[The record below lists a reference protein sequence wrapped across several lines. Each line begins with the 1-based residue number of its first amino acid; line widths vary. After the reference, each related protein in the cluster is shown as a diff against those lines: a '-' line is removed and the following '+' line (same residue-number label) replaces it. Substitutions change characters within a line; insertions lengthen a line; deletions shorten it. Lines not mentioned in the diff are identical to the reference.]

1 MRKSVIFYVI
11 VHKKSVLHL
20 CISFKKNERMDES
33 IDFLRRVLYI
43 YFSESK
49 HYALRYFA
57 GRKTG

>member
-11 VHKKSVLHL
+11 VHKKSVFYL
-20 CISFKKNERMDES
+20 CTSFKKNERMDES

-43 YFSESK
+43 YLSESK
-49 HYALRYFA
+49 QYALRYFA